1 MDLNLN
7 ALNTFFRFASS
18 EAETVESGPPKA
30 EYVWAPAPSTGETKL
45 LPDLKK
51 TLFEILG
58 NEVDS
63 PAAFDKLIEKL
74 KVMPQKDLKAYLQRF
89 ESALSPERFKRLQD
103 DLNLVRG
110 GWTSD
115 PRGIPGDGGS
125 NSQNVDMSLYPAGEV
140 ISDKPLMKADSFYHY
155 HPGGSEPGKKPE
167 NIYSGF
173 SQGYEDNCVI
183 TSWIKAG
190 MALFGQKDVFEA
202 VKEVA
207 QGYFVTMRDGFKLY
221 LSKGELQLAA
231 RNSGYK
237 GDDPVMLTDANFM
250 FAVAAKR
257 AQLVNSYDRVGQSYA
272 DGVKSLNDGASPWEG
287 YELLGLKD
295 HIKPGRDSNAKLKEL
310 ETPGEIG
317 VASAPGHNFLVV
329 DGRQELF
336 GTRGGKPD
344 PTLVEQVYVL
354 QLSKVEAPQSDTPE
368 RLK

>member
-1 MDLNLN
+1 MEITSTAFDI
-7 ALNTFFRFASS
+7 FFHESPS
-18 EAETVESGPPKA
+18 PTETAPPIA
-30 EYVWAPAPSTGETKL
+30 EYVWAPVPSTGETKL
-45 LPDLKK
+45 MPDLKK

-89 ESALSPERFKRLQD
+89 ESTLSPERFKRLQD

-125 NSQNVDMSLYPAGEV
+125 NSQQVDMSLYPAGEV
-140 ISDKPLMKADSFYHY
+140 VSDKPLMNADSFYHY

-173 SQGYEDNCVI
+173 SQGYKDNCVI

-190 MALFGQKDVFEA
+190 MMLFGQKPTDVFED
-202 VKEVA
+202 VKEVRD
-207 QGYFVTMRDGFKLY
+207 GYFVTMRDGYELY

-237 GDDPVMLTDANFM
+237 GDDPVMLNDANFI

-257 AQLVNSYDRVGQSYA
+257 AQKVNSSGRARQSYA
-272 DGVKSLNDGASPWEG
+272 HGVKSLNDGAAPWEG

-295 HIKPGRDSNAKLKEL
+295 HIKPGRDSQAKLKEL

-317 VASAPGHNFLVV
+317 VASAPGHNFLIV
-329 DGRQELF
+329 DNRQELF

-354 QLSKVEAPQSDTPE
+354 QLSKVEPPKAILPSD
-368 RLK
+368 LNN